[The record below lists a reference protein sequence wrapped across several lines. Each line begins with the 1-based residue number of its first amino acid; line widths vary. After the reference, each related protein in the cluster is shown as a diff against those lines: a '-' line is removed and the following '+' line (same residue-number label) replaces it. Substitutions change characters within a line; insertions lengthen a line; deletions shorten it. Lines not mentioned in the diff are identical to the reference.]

1 MFSTISFTSRT
12 IEIHSPEELEEQI
25 EHDLSTDNAHANS
38 SAAAT
43 MTHSKP
49 QRPGR
54 GKGTKAVAKFS
65 ADAES

>member
-1 MFSTISFTSRT
+1 MFPTISSISRT

-25 EHDLSTDNAHANS
+25 GHDLSTDNAHANS

-54 GKGTKAVAKFS
+54 GKGTKTVTKFS